1 MRLLTPVVG
10 AIVGEEDGD
19 AIDITTPP
27 FRAGSIVAPAEL
39 EGTIVRLRGVVD
51 DLAGALPQHPEYS
64 KLTAFIDP
72 IDGTKEFCTGKGEQ
86 CSICVGFAD
95 TATGQAVGGLV
106 YRPLCPQRSWALGC
120 AREGA
125 FESELRTSGEAEQG
139 AAATSSSS
147 GGGGGS
153 FLVSNSGASPF
164 LDALRSEL
172 GYERRPAGG
181 AGNKGLLVLEE
192 PSACYIQDRGVSRWD
207 SCAAQAVL
215 EAKGGLMVQLQPF
228 VNGAL
233 AEGGGASASSVVLT
247 PYTYRKGK
255 VNADFVP
262 GASRLTKYNA
272 ADGVLTDAERAKGA
286 PPRYAQVPSD
296 FKPYANTLGL
306 LALRSKEPDA
316 LEAVRAAVARAA
328 AKSKP
333 EYD

>member
-1 MRLLTPVVG
+1 MARLLTPVVG

-19 AIDITTPP
+19 TIDITTPP

-39 EGTIVRLRGVVD
+39 EGTIVRLRGLVD
-51 DLAGALPQHPEYS
+51 ELAGALPRHPEYS

-86 CSICVGFAD
+86 CSICVGLAD
-95 TATGQAVGGLV
+95 TATGQAVGGLI

-120 AREGA
+120 AREDV
-125 FESELRTSGEAEQG
+125 FQCELRTVGEADQA
-139 AAATSSSS
+139 AAATSSSC
-147 GGGGGS
+147 GGGC

-164 LDALRSEL
+164 LDALRVEL
-172 GYERRPAGG
+172 GFERRPAGG
-181 AGNKGLLVLEE
+181 AGNKGLLVLEV
-192 PSACYIQDRGVSRWD
+192 PCACYIQDRGVSRWD

-233 AEGGGASASSVVLT
+233 AEGGGNASSPVVLT
-247 PYTYRKGK
+247 PYTYRQGK
-255 VNADFVP
+255 VNTDFVP

-272 ADGVLTDAERAKGA
+272 ADCVLTDAESAKGA
-286 PPRYAQVPSD
+286 PPRYAQDPCE

-316 LEAVRAAVARAA
+316 LEAVRTAVVRAA
-328 AKSKP
+328 AKCKP